1 MRRITMGTVFMAIR
15 FRWFRKSCIPTAY
28 AVVLMAAL
36 PAWGTQPCTRCHPRE
51 TAGFEAS
58 PMARSLEAPAREP
71 SANFVHAASNT
82 RFSIKWNGSQMIQG
96 LERNG
101 ASASYNIAYAIG
113 SGSHA
118 AGYLIQI
125 ANHLFQSPL
134 SYYAG
139 RGWDVA
145 PGYENNRTPDFYRP
159 ISPQCLFC
167 HSGEARPVRG
177 TLNTYQEPPFEAE
190 RINCQRCHGPAEAHL
205 RNPVAGSILNPAKLR
220 GAARDSVCEQC
231 HLSGEA
237 FILSPGKHFSDFHA
251 GEDLEDVF
259 TVYVFKSSRDPEHP
273 NALTVISQSQQLALS
288 MCARMSGGKL
298 WCGTCHNPHEQPADP
313 VAYFRSRCLSC
324 HGAALLETHPKPNR
338 NCIACHMPR
347 LPVTNGGHTIFTDH
361 RIAIYTAQ
369 EIAGK
374 ATPAANPASEQQTL
388 VAWRPPPA
396 MLQQRNLGLADVRTG
411 ERLKSFSL
419 VNQGF
424 ELLLQC
430 WSKFPNDP
438 AVVTAIGQVLLGTG
452 DASQAEAL
460 FQKVIQMTPND
471 ASSYVH
477 AALAWHA
484 GHEDAQA
491 IACLNKALQLDPL
504 VEQPY
509 RDLAG
514 IYAADHNLVMRR
526 ATYERF
532 LRAFPKSIEAQ
543 TGLQTS
549 SQIKLLP
556 ATGDDGTPPN

>member
-1 MRRITMGTVFMAIR
+1 MA
-15 FRWFRKSCIPTAY
+15 
-28 AVVLMAAL
+28 
-36 PAWGTQPCTRCHPRE
+36 H
-51 TAGFEAS
+51 
-58 PMARSLEAPAREP
+58 SLRLPAREP
-71 SANFVHAASNT
+71 SASFVSTASNT

-101 ASASYNIAYAIG
+101 VSADYKIAYAIG

-118 AGYLIQI
+118 TGFLIQI
-125 ANHLFQSPL
+125 AHHLFQSPL
-134 SYYAG
+134 TYYAG
-139 RGWDVA
+139 RGWGLS
-145 PGYENNRTPDFYRP
+145 PGYENKKAPSFYRP
-159 ISPQCLFC
+159 ITPQCLFC

-177 TLNTYQEPPFEAE
+177 TVNTYQEPPFEAE
-190 RINCQRCHGPAEAHL
+190 RITCQRCHGPVEAHL
-205 RNPVAGSILNPAKLR
+205 RNPVAGSIISPAKLPVR
-220 GAARDSVCEQC
+220 ARDSVCEQC

-237 FILSPGKHFSDFHA
+237 FILNPGKHFSDFHP

-259 TVYVFKSSRDPEHP
+259 TVYVFESSRDPEHP

-298 WCGTCHNPHEQPADP
+298 WCGTCHNPHEQPAHP
-313 VAYFRSRCLSC
+313 VAYFRARCLSC

-374 ATPAANPASEQQTL
+374 ATPPAASLAREQQTL
-388 VAWRPPPA
+388 VAWRPPPPA
-396 MLQQRNLGLADVRTG
+396 FQERNLGLADVKAG
-411 ERLKSFSL
+411 ERLKAFTL
-419 VNQGF
+419 VNRGF
-424 ELLLQC
+424 KLLLQC

-438 AVVTAIGQVLLGTG
+438 AVVTAIGQVLLGAG

-460 FQKVIQMTPND
+460 FQKVIQLRPND

-484 GHEDAQA
+484 EHKDAQA
-491 IACLNKALQLDPL
+491 VSCLNKALRIDPL
-504 VEQPY
+504 VQQSY

-514 IYAADHNLVMRR
+514 IYAADHDLVMRR
-526 ATYERF
+526 QTYERF

-543 TGLQTS
+543 TAVQRAGRLM
-549 SQIKLLP
+549 LLP
-556 ATGDDGTPPN
+556 ATGGGEANPD